1 MLRKGFARM
10 SKESAGSAV
19 LTVDRRVHK
28 RRFETERRIRPNQGD
43 VSEDRRRDEERRANK
58 VERRRQIDPTTCE
71 RDYQPDEIEFMR
83 AMDDY
88 KRRSGRQFPTW
99 SEVLEVLRDL
109 GYRKVAEPTTT
120 YEEPTTTYE

>member
-1 MLRKGFARM
+1 M
-10 SKESAGSAV
+10 SDQMSAAAE
-19 LTVDRRVHK
+19 LTVDRRRQD
-28 RRFETERRIRPNQGD
+28 RRQALDRRTSEPAPAPAQERR
-43 VSEDRRRDEERRANK
+43 VSARRQ

-71 RDYQPDEIEFMR
+71 RDYQPAEVEFMK

-120 YEEPTTTYE
+120 YQ